1 MTALNSN
8 RKPKATRAQ
17 HLAAIHIAEKALG
30 LSKEDYAALKRSIT
44 GGDVS
49 GVESSA
55 HMNSIQRSQ
64 YLAQLAVLQAKAA
77 EAKGEKPAY
86 QPKRPMVVRNIDDA
100 DDKQWSRARALWHAL
115 SAAGEVHSNTDAAL
129 QKYATRQ
136 THVTA
141 WRFQTQAQITLVIES
156 LKKWCLRCG
165 VPVNKQSGDE

>member
-1 MTALNSN
+1 MKAQLASQ
-8 RKPKATRAQ
+8 RPKATRVQ
-17 HLAAIHIAEKALG
+17 HLAAIHIAEKALE
-30 LSKEDYAALKRSIT
+30 LSKEDAVALKRTIT
-44 GGDVS
+44 GL
-49 GVESSA
+49 ESSA
-55 HMNSIQRSQ
+55 DMNANQRSH
-64 YLAQLAVLQAKAA
+64 YLAHLAVLQAKAA

-86 QPKRPMVVRNIDDA
+86 QPKRPQLVRNIDDE

-115 SAAGEVHSNTDAAL
+115 SVAGEVHSNTDAAL